1 MLKPVKMKLAR
12 AQTKITPP
20 KVITTAVVDKTETK
34 VIKKT
39 LEEFKSLKKA
49 TLPHTVTAW

>member
-12 AQTKITPP
+12 AKITPP